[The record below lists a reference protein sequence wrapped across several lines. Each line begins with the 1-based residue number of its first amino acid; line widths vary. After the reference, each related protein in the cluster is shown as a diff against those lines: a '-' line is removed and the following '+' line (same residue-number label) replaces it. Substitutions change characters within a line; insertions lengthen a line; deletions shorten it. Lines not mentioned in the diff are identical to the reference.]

1 MEVNTYLVPWFD
13 SLTVMVY
20 VTFQCG
26 FDGKFCHLTFLNLLI
41 ISESTG
47 ESSTEESH

>member
-1 MEVNTYLVPWFD
+1 MEVITYLVPWFD
-13 SLTVMVY
+13 SLTVI
-20 VTFQCG
+20 FQYD
-26 FDGKFCHLTFLNLLI
+26 FDGQFCHLTFPNLLV